1 MDHKQ
6 IESSI
11 ELAKQ
16 LWAFVFYVADYFIE
30 WFVLWVVTIAQL
42 HEKLVVRG
50 RVHGSSMGRLLSRKQ
65 GEIAV
70 GTAKQG
76 LRKDRYRYKEMDS
89 PAPFSGYT
97 NRDVI

>member
-1 MDHKQ
+1 MYIYIYIYSWPYPWH
-6 IESSI
+6 ISLSLTVCI
-11 ELAKQ
+11 
-16 LWAFVFYVADYFIE
+16 
-30 WFVLWVVTIAQL
+30 
-42 HEKLVVRG
+42 
-50 RVHGSSMGRLLSRKQ
+50 HGSSMGRLLSRKQ

>member
-1 MDHKQ
+1 VDHKQ

-50 RVHGSSMGRLLSRKQ
+50 PVHGSSMGRLLSRKQ

-70 GTAKQG
+70 GTAKHG
-76 LRKDRYRYKEMDS
+76 LRKNRHKEMDS